1 MTDMNRK
8 NSVLV
13 IDDDRNSFEVI
24 EALLYKE
31 NYDFTYIYS
40 GKEALTLLGS
50 INPDVIL
57 LDVMMPELDGI
68 EVCRLIKS
76 NPTWKHIPIIMV
88 TALNSKEDLG
98 RCFEAG
104 ADDFLDKPIS
114 GIELRARVRSMMRIK
129 QQYDSLQETL
139 QLREDL
145 SNMVVHDLRNPVTNI
160 ILSSQLLLLQNQ
172 FEGKNLERVNLIQAS
187 ARQLN
192 EQINDLLVLAKME
205 SGKLVLNL
213 VEVDLNH
220 LVKDAIDHFNEI
232 AGSKKLN
239 LITYVPEQGK
249 IVAVD
254 DNLLHRVLDNLLS
267 NAIKF
272 SPSKSTITLQVEYPS
287 DESPNVSY
295 CRQAI
300 IRISDCGPGISP
312 ENKQQIFD
320 KYEVGKLISGASQ
333 IGLGLTFCKMV
344 TEAHGGRILVEDNQ
358 PKGSIF
364 IVEI

>member
-31 NYDFTYIYS
+31 NYDFTYISS

-68 EVCRLIKS
+68 EVCCLIKS

-172 FEGKNLERVNLIQAS
+172 FDGKNLERLNLIQVS

-213 VEVDLNH
+213 VEVDLNQ

-239 LITYVPEQGK
+239 LITHVPEQGK
-249 IVAVD
+249 IISAD

-272 SPSKSTITLQVEYPS
+272 SPSKSTITLQVEYPVDDS
-287 DESPNVSY
+287 SNVNY

-300 IRISDCGPGISP
+300 IRIADCGPGISP